1 MRDQKLTPLALA
13 VLDLLHERDMHPYEM
28 HQTMLTRQTDQRMKI
43 KAGSLY
49 HTVDRLLEHGLID
62 ARETTREGRRP
73 ERTVYGLTESGAAA
87 FTARLKELVTR
98 VPTEYPEFP
107 IALSMVHNLTRGDAI
122 ELLGR
127 RIIQQQAKVASLR
140 AIADGLAARELPPM
154 YWIDVRY
161 TQAVAEAELTWTEGF
176 LEQLKAGHVPWPDN
190 DKENS

>member
-1 MRDQKLTPLALA
+1 VRDQTLTPLALA
-13 VLDLLHERDMHPYEM
+13 VLDLLHEQDMHPYEM

-49 HTVDRLLEHGLID
+49 HTVDRLLELGLID

-107 IALSMVHNLTRGDAI
+107 IALSMVHNLTPGDAV

-127 RIIQQQAKVASLR
+127 RVIQQQAKVASLR
-140 AIADGLAARELPPM
+140 AIADGLAARELPQM

-161 TQAVAEAELTWTEGF
+161 TQAIAEAELAWTQNF
-176 LEQLKAGHVPWPDN
+176 LEQLKAGRVPWPDQ
-190 DKENS
+190 DKETS